1 MRTQRRILTAL
12 LSSVLAAVL
21 LTACSDDETTVIVG
35 HDGTPEM
42 QVAAAVYAGALA
54 RTGVAVDTR
63 DGGESQPRLLDAVAS
78 GDLGLF
84 PAFTGS
90 LLEELTPKPSAV
102 TSEDVLADVNRS
114 LPQQVSIGDPALV
127 SNRWQVLARTDE
139 IERRGVKD
147 LADCGRF
154 GRDDAALVVTT
165 NPPVSVR
172 EAVAPCRTRAVTSVG
187 SADELVA
194 EVRTGGAFGLTTAI
208 DLATVED
215 LADVQAIPSK
225 GTPIAQDLVPV
236 CDCGLRGTPQQKAL
250 PRGPGELPTADLAQM
265 VREVRSG
272 SSPRAAA
279 GQWLATHS
287 V

>member
-21 LTACSDDETTVIVG
+21 LTACSDEETAFVVG

-54 RTGVAVDTR
+54 RTGVAVDSR
-63 DGGESQPRLLDAVAS
+63 DRGESQPRLLDAVAS

-90 LLEELTPKPSAV
+90 LLEELTPKPTAV

-127 SNRWQVLARTDE
+127 SNRWQVLARTDD
-139 IERRGVKD
+139 IERGGVKD

-154 GRDDAALVVTT
+154 GREDAALVVTA

-172 EAVAPCRTRAVTSVG
+172 EAVAPCHTLAVASVG

-194 EVRTGGAFGLTTAI
+194 KVRAGGAFGLTTAI

-215 LADVQAIPSK
+215 LTDVQAIPSK
-225 GTPIAQDLVPV
+225 GAPIAQDLVPV
-236 CDCGLRGTPQQKAL
+236 FASGLLGKPQLKAL
-250 PRGPGELPTADLAQM
+250 SRVAGELTTADLAQM
-265 VREVRSG
+265 VREVRGG
-272 SSPRAAA
+272 SSPRAVA

>member
-1 MRTQRRILTAL
+1 MHSLGPASRW
-12 LSSVLAAVL
+12 
-21 LTACSDDETTVIVG
+21 
-35 HDGTPEM
+35 TPATEE
-42 QVAAAVYAGALA
+42 
-54 RTGVAVDTR
+54 
-63 DGGESQPRLLDAVAS
+63 ESEPRLLDAVAS

-90 LLEELTPKPSAV
+90 LLEELTPKPTAV

-127 SNRWQVLARTDE
+127 SNRWQVLARTDD

-154 GRDDAALVVTT
+154 GREDAALVVTA

-172 EAVAPCRTRAVTSVG
+172 EAVAPCHTLAVASVG

-194 EVRTGGAFGLTTAI
+194 KVRAGGAFGLTTAI

-215 LADVQAIPSK
+215 LTDVQAIPSK
-225 GTPIAQDLVPV
+225 GAPIAQDLVPV
-236 CDCGLRGTPQQKAL
+236 FASGLLGKPQLKAL
-250 PRGPGELPTADLAQM
+250 SRVAGELTTADLAQM
-265 VREVRSG
+265 VREVRGG
-272 SSPRAAA
+272 SSPRAVA

>member
-236 CDCGLRGTPQQKAL
+236 FASGLLGKSQLKAL
-250 PRGPGELPTADLAQM
+250 SRVAGELTTADLAQM